1 MIVVFINLK
10 FISFS
15 LKRLKWLFFSVFY
28 MVVEVKLDVE
38 LIVRLFEEEKN
49 NKRKVDIYFVLYV
62 IMKKLCCFFDYL
74 YDLFMLGLG
83 YFGYVLLVI
92 FIFSDVIICFG
103 FESEDV
109 FFNWSI
115 L

>member
-28 MVVEVKLDVE
+28 MVVEVKWDVE

-62 IMKKLCCFFDYL
+62 IMKKLCCFFD
-74 YDLFMLGLG
+74 LFIW
-83 YFGYVLLVI
+83 FVYVRVGV
-92 FIFSDVIICFG
+92 FWICFVG
-103 FESEDV
+103 D
-109 FFNWSI
+109 I
-115 L
+115 YI